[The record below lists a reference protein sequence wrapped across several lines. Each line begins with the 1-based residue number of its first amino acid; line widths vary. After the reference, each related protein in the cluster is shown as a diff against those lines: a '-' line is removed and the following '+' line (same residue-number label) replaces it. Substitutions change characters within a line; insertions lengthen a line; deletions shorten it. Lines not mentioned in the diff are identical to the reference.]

1 MKIKLI
7 VMLVWTR
14 RRIIAMIDDQT
25 RKQLYLHGAM
35 MSRWWQ
41 AVHFF
46 LMKMIK
52 WDSDRGQTLER
63 PELFDW
69 SFQNSVFDNDLMTSS
84 AGVTD
89 FKAVKDNSRSDGTFD
104 ATFDPSLYFL
114 IAGGAFA
121 ATLTMAGI
129 CVAVTFSRKVG
140 TDVKMERVGN

>member
-1 MKIKLI
+1 
-7 VMLVWTR
+7 
-14 RRIIAMIDDQT
+14 
-25 RKQLYLHGAM
+25 
-35 MSRWWQ
+35 
-41 AVHFF
+41 
-46 LMKMIK
+46 MKMIK
-52 WDSDRGQTLER
+52 SDSDRGQTIEE

-140 TDVKMERVGN
+140 TDVKIGN